1 MILSMVFNGAAIDP
15 IIQPDAI
22 TNTFRPLIPGY
33 YYVEGYIWMSKHLYS
48 LPSDRI
54 SEYLSRR

>member
-1 MILSMVFNGAAIDP
+1 MILFNGFNGAAIDP

-22 TNTFRPLIPGY
+22 THDRPLIPGY
-33 YYVEGYIWMSKHLYS
+33 YHVEVLDVKHLYS

-54 SEYLSRR
+54 Q